1 MYAPPSPNH
10 IIDFRVNE
18 SALELEDPVMKVE
31 EDPMEDP
38 EEDQEEDLGM
48 DIDEDEE
55 DEWEEDDEW
64 LMALVT
70 PPRASS
76 FQLIVAAM
84 VSLHHKEIGA
94 LCVRVDKIEYMQTS
108 LVRKTL
114 AEQEVDAL
122 REEVDGLNGW
132 TETMNQRVH
141 TLKSALQE
149 VRTENQD
156 LQTRL
161 SASESNERCMV
172 ACILWLKERINA
184 LDQRPPGPPDGSQIM
199 PPKRLKRRAIERMVK
214 RRVTEAITKYERNRP
229 NLKNAG
235 GSGPANAGGFV
246 APEEDKVK
254 FAACT
259 FEGRALTWWNGNVHT
274 LGLTNANQIPW
285 NNVKTMMT
293 TEYCP
298 ATEIQRMEQEL

>member
-1 MYAPPSPNH
+1 MDAPPSPNH
-10 IIDFRVNE
+10 IIDFPANE

-31 EDPMEDP
+31 EDPIEDP

-48 DIDEDEE
+48 DINEDEE

-94 LCVRVDKIEYMQTS
+94 LCVRVDKMEITTVEEGVQ
-108 LVRKTL
+108 TL
-114 AEQEVDAL
+114 AEQEVLVVDAL

-132 TETMNQRVH
+132 TETINQRVH
-141 TLKSALQE
+141 TLESALQE

-184 LDQRPPGPPDGSQIM
+184 LDQRPPGPPDGSQ
-199 PPKRLKRRAIERMVK
+199 
-214 RRVTEAITKYERNRP
+214 
-229 NLKNAG
+229 
-235 GSGPANAGGFV
+235 
-246 APEEDKVK
+246 
-254 FAACT
+254 
-259 FEGRALTWWNGNVHT
+259 
-274 LGLTNANQIPW
+274 
-285 NNVKTMMT
+285 
-293 TEYCP
+293 
-298 ATEIQRMEQEL
+298 